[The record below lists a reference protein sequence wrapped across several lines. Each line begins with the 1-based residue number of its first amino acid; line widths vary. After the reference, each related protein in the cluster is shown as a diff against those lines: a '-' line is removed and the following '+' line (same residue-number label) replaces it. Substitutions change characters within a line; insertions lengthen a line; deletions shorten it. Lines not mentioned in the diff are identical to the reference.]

1 MKKENLN
8 HNLNLDCFTKFIGHN
23 VFIRNEG
30 AEETFLYSNLQIDCT
45 TYNCL
50 VLIDGN
56 NKLKTFIPFDSIY
69 NISNINDDL
78 YSDKISISA
87 VHYDWK
93 IICAEERFIYPR
105 CFKCGKEI
113 LVPEESIYYIHG
125 NINYN
130 SQYDSPEE
138 ITIINSLSFCDDCVY
153 DFVGDLVD
161 EVGEY
166 NE

>member
-1 MKKENLN
+1 MQKENLN
-8 HNLNLDCFTKFIGHN
+8 IDCFTKFIGHS
-23 VFIRNEG
+23 VFIQNEG

-45 TYNCL
+45 TYNCI

-56 NKLKTFIPFDSIY
+56 NKLKTFIPFDNIYSI
-69 NISNINDDL
+69 NNINDDL
-78 YSDKISISA
+78 YSDIVSISA

-93 IICAEERFIYPR
+93 IICAEEKFIYPR

-138 ITIINSLSFCDDCVY
+138 ITIINSLSFCDDCIY